1 MGFTS
6 NGNTSHNRKNQN
18 PSGQRYQNRVPRQGD
33 NNSRSGYTGAQH
45 TGNNRRAPQR
55 VQYPTQQPYGTPPT
69 SMGPRNEQRGFQTE
83 PKKHSR
89 TALQYVCIAIIGI
102 LVVLFIIKA
111 GQIVVNG
118 IGPAIQAFQ
127 AVMNAIFNR
136 FIEALIGAV
145 IIYILVTMFLGRY
158 LPLGIKRKIIPICI
172 VLIMLY
178 SVSPVLS
185 TAIGELLIILAG
197 LAILVFA
204 LR

>member
-33 NNSRSGYTGAQH
+33 NNSRSDYTGD
-45 TGNNRRAPQR
+45 NRRAPQR
-55 VQYPTQQPYGTPPT
+55 VQYPTHQPYGTPPT

-145 IIYILVTMFLGRY
+145 IIYILVTMFLGR
-158 LPLGIKRKIIPICI
+158 
-172 VLIMLY
+172 
-178 SVSPVLS
+178 
-185 TAIGELLIILAG
+185 
-197 LAILVFA
+197 
-204 LR
+204 